1 MSSTIKKPNTI
12 YPDKPTTVNPN
23 YDKLLSI
30 PSSGQ
35 PHVSK
40 PPPQH
45 EPQQKPINETA
56 FSASK
61 QQIIRMLI
69 IIFMLTIIGITL
81 SFVST
86 AKTATSFGGSI
97 LQQPISK

>member
-40 PPPQH
+40 PQH

-81 SFVST
+81 SFIST
-86 AKTATSFGGSI
+86 AKPATSFGGSI